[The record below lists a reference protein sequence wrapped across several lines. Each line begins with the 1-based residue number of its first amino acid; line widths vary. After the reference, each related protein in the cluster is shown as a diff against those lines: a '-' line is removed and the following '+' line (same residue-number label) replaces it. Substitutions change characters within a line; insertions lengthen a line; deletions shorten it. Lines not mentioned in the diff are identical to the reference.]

1 MSRKQ
6 KIILLAVAGVILLLA
21 VRLMWQRRNGYA
33 DEKQWFVANLDYAC
47 VLNVDSLHFYGDNGK
62 GFLICSVDS
71 GSLDYKRE
79 DSLMNNLKYYEH
91 LKFLRF
97 GPSNEVKIF
106 SGVASSYQVGDKVFI
121 NSAAEDFRFL
131 RRGKIIR
138 RYKISKLLGERFF

>member
-6 KIILLAVAGVILLLA
+6 KIILLAIAGVILLLA

-62 GFLICSVDS
+62 GFLICSLDS

-79 DSLMNNLKYYEH
+79 DSLMNNLKYYGH

-97 GPSNEVKIF
+97 GSANEVKIF
-106 SGVASSYQVGDKVFI
+106 FGRADAYKAGDKVLI
-121 NSAAEDFRFL
+121 HSDNDSYKIVRE
-131 RRGKIIR
+131 GKVVR
-138 RYKISKLLGERFF
+138 EYKISERLGERFF